1 MALNEERK
9 EIIMDPLL
17 DFTGKVA
24 TITGAAQGFGKLLA
38 EELTKRGA
46 KLVISDINE
55 AGVRQVADDLVA
67 AGAEVIALKCDVSNS
82 EDCKAMVDTAIENF
96 GRVDIGVNNAGIAH
110 DFHALHEI
118 DEALMDN
125 QFAIN
130 VKGVQFGMRYQ
141 IEQMLKQEDGA
152 ILNVSSMAGLN
163 GAAKVGAYSM
173 AKHAV
178 IGLTKTGAVEYGRKN
193 IRINAICPFF
203 TLTKMVTNMA
213 DEQMQ
218 SKMSLG
224 APMKRLGEPSE
235 IVAMMLMML
244 SPKNTYMSGQCIAI
258 DGGVS
263 AQ

>member
-1 MALNEERK
+1 
-9 EIIMDPLL
+9 MDPLL

-24 TITGAAQGFGKLLA
+24 VITGAAQGFGKLLA
-38 EELTKRGA
+38 VELAKRGA

-55 AGVRQVADDLVA
+55 AGVHKVADDIASTGV
-67 AGAEVIALKCDVSNS
+67 EVIALKCDVSKNA
-82 EDCKAMVDTAIENF
+82 DCKAMVDAAIENF
-96 GRVDIGVNNAGIAH
+96 GRVDIGVNNAGVAH
-110 DFHALHEI
+110 GFTAFHDI
-118 DEALMDN
+118 DEALMDS

-130 VKGVQFGMRYQ
+130 VKGVQFGMSHQ
-141 IEQMLKQEDGA
+141 IEQMLKQEGGA

-163 GAAKVGAYSM
+163 GAAKVAAYSM

-178 IGLTKTGAVEYGRKN
+178 IGLTKTGAVEYGRHN

-203 TLTKMVTNMA
+203 TLTNMVTDMA
-213 DEQMQ
+213 DENMQ
-218 SKMSLG
+218 EKMSRG
-224 APMKRLGEPSE
+224 APMKRLGEPKE

-244 SPKNTYMSGQCIAI
+244 SPANTYMSGQCIAI